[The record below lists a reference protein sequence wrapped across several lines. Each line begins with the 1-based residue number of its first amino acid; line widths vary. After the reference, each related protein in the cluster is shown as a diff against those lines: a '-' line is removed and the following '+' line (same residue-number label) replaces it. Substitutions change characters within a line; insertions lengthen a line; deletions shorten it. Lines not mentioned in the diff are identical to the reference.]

1 MKFGA
6 IDIGT
11 NAARLLIGEV
21 IKDNGKK
28 FINKISYTRI
38 PLRLGESVFDSGEIN
53 KKKAEQFIKTI
64 AAFQLIAELFEVK
77 ELRACATSAM
87 REARNSKEI
96 KNQIFEST
104 GINIETITGEEEAR
118 IISGTF
124 SLMKIDKSKPFIV
137 VDVGGGST
145 EISVFINGAK
155 KHYKSFEIGALRAL
169 IGKTSET
176 IWDDIYQWIDN
187 NLLPLKDNF
196 SFYATGGNINKAH
209 KVVGAYN
216 NEPISYKKLVKLKNN
231 LSVLS
236 VRQRMEQYQLKSDRA
251 DVLVPALDIYCK
263 LMKKLKCDTIIV
275 PKIGLSDGIIYDLY
289 KKHNS
294 RTSELH

>member
-53 KKKAEQFIKTI
+53 KKKAEQFVKTI

-96 KNQIFEST
+96 KNHIFEST

-124 SLMKIDKSKPFIV
+124 SLMKIDKSNPFIV

-155 KHYKSFEIGALRAL
+155 KHFKSFEIGALRAL

-187 NLLPLKDNF
+187 NLLPINDNF

-216 NEPISYKKLVKLKNN
+216 NEPISYKKLVKLKDN
-231 LSVLS
+231 LSELS
-236 VRQRMEQYQLKSDRA
+236 IRQRMEQFQLKSDRA

-263 LMKKLKCDTIIV
+263 LMKKLKCDKIIV

-294 RTSELH
+294 RKSNLH

>member
-28 FINKISYTRI
+28 FINKVSYTRI

-53 KKKAEQFIKTI
+53 KKKAEQFVKTI
-64 AAFQLIAELFEVK
+64 RAFQLIAELFEVK

-87 REARNSKEI
+87 RDAKNSVDI
-96 KNQIFEST
+96 KHQIHKST
-104 GINIETITGEEEAR
+104 GIDVETISGDEEGR
-118 IISGTF
+118 LISGTF
-124 SLMKIDKSKPFIV
+124 SLMKIDKSKSYII

-145 EISVFINGAK
+145 EISVFNKGAK
-155 KHYKSFEIGALRAL
+155 KHSQSFEIGTLRML
-169 IGKTSET
+169 IGKTSKT
-176 IWDDIYQWIDN
+176 IWDDIYQWIDEN
-187 NLLPLKDNF
+187 VLPIKENF

-209 KVVGAYN
+209 KIVGAYN
-216 NEPISYKKLVKLKNN
+216 NEPISYKKLIKLKDN
-231 LSVLS
+231 LAVLS

-251 DVLVPALDIYCK
+251 DVLVPALEIYCN
-263 LMKKLKCDTIIV
+263 LMKKLNCDTIIV

-294 RTSELH
+294 RKTELH